1 MRSAYWIYGFLCN
14 LFLFIPAHADQK
26 PLLQP
31 GKQAIYQRVLTTPG
45 CLLSTE
51 IAGSGIEVP
60 AFSRFYVYEHKVN
73 NGEEWIQVGPDSFG
87 HIHGWLNKRCTVEW
101 KMQLTLALTNPIGR
115 SPLLFFRNR
124 EDIET
129 ILNDKEPE
137 KLFNPLLSKLDKKQV
152 VPQVLAREPEY
163 AIDQQKNFYLLPV
176 LNAEEVFTENGF
188 RVRVLNVASVSK
200 QDHNNEQSNQDNINN
215 VIQVQSDQ
223 HLLKDFSAAIVFV
236 IDSTVSMQPYIERT
250 KQAVAKIYQRIE
262 KEKLLGH
269 VKFGLVA
276 FRSNIKAVPKLGYV
290 SKLFADPNQV
300 NNGKDFLQKV
310 STLKAATVSSSRIN
324 EDAFAG
330 IMQALDEI
338 DWTPFG
344 ARYIVMI
351 TDAGALTGDD
361 PLSSTKLNV
370 AQVRS
375 EANYRGV
382 ALNVLHLKT
391 PSGKANHAF
400 AEAQYNDLA
409 FNSLLHKSLY
419 YPIEKGSVANLG
431 KSVDSLA
438 STITDQI
445 KQVYEGE
452 SVLNTPPPTNNID
465 ASTISQSTQ
474 TQNKS
479 TEEQIASDAKL
490 LSYAM
495 QLAYLGGK
503 KGSKAPPVFKAWI
516 SDRDLINQQLPTTE
530 VKVLLTKS
538 ELSDLSEIIKKIA
551 DAANEGLISPNDMFA
566 SLRSI
571 AATMGKDP
579 NQLKQGSATKLG
591 EMGLLGEYIEDLPYL
606 SEVLNL
612 DEETWKSWDG
622 IEQEKFIRRL
632 NVKQHYYQRYNQDVD
647 RWISLAPDSD
657 PRDFVY
663 PIPLEN
669 LP

>member
-1 MRSAYWIYGFLCN
+1 MRSAYWIFGFLCN
-14 LFLFIPAHADQK
+14 LLLFIPAYADQK

-31 GKQAIYQRVLTTPG
+31 GKRAIYQRVLTTPG

-51 IAGSGIEVP
+51 IAGKGIEVP
-60 AFSRFYVYEHKVN
+60 AFSRFYVYQYKVDGN
-73 NGEEWIQVGPDSFG
+73 EEWIQVGPDSFG
-87 HIHGWLNKRCTVEW
+87 HIRGWLNKRCTVEW

-124 EDIET
+124 EDIES
-129 ILNDKEPE
+129 ILNNKEPE
-137 KLFNPLLSKLDKKQV
+137 KLFNPLLNKLDKKQI

-176 LNAEEVFTENGF
+176 LNAEEVFTESGF
-188 RVRVLNVASVSK
+188 RVRVLHVASVSK
-200 QDHNNEQSNQDNINN
+200 QNGEQLNQDNINN
-215 VIQVQSDQ
+215 NTLAAIHEQNDQ

-236 IDSTVSMQPYIERT
+236 IDSTISMQPYIERT

-276 FRSNIKAVPKLGYV
+276 FRSNVKAVPRLEYV

-310 STLKAATVSSSRIN
+310 STLKAATVSSSRVN

-361 PLSSTKLNV
+361 PLSSTKLDV
-370 AQVRS
+370 SQVRS

-391 PSGKANHAF
+391 PAGKANHAF
-400 AEAQYNDLA
+400 AKAQYNDLA

-438 STITDQI
+438 TTITDQI
-445 KQVYEGE
+445 KQVYQGKT
-452 SVLNTPPPTNNID
+452 VLDTLSINNI
-465 ASTISQSTQ
+465 STETISGSSQEK
-474 TQNKS
+474 N
-479 TEEQIASDAKL
+479 TEDQIATDAKL
-490 LSYAM
+490 LGYAM
-495 QLAYLGGK
+495 QLAYLGDK
-503 KGSKAPPVFKAWI
+503 KGTKAPPVFKAWI